1 MAGKPPGA
9 KDLVK
14 ACLTVD
20 PTKRATA
27 QTVLAHPWING
38 NAPDI
43 AIDIGNL
50 RKFQAARKLKAVRM
64 RLRLRLRLQPAKVP
78 GRSQAQGGAHEIEIE
93 SESEIEIEI
102 ASPPQAQG
110 GAHPRPRP
118 APGPAS
124 KCSPRRA
131 SLFPT
136 GGGEDHGDEVGGHRQ
151 PREGSARGGAG
162 QVMAPRR
169 ALACRVALAAEQ
181 AK

>member
-38 NAPDI
+38 NAPDV

-50 RKFQAARKLKAVRM
+50 RKFQAARKLKAVRFAPTPGP
-64 RLRLRLRLQPAKVP
+64 PAP
-78 GRSQAQGGAHEIEIE
+78 HASAHHGAPP
-93 SESEIEIEI
+93 SS
-102 ASPPQAQG
+102 PQAAAKIMAMRSAG
-110 GAHPRPRP
+110 IANL
-118 APGPAS
+118 A
-124 KCSPRRA
+124 RA
-131 SLFPT
+131 
-136 GGGEDHGDEVGGHRQ
+136 
-151 PREGSARGGAG
+151 
-162 QVMAPRR
+162 
-169 ALACRVALAAEQ
+169 ALAAEQ

>member
-64 RLRLRLRLQPAKVP
+64 RLRMSPRVRLRLRLHHLRKLKAVRIRAHARPPA
-78 GRSQAQGGAHEIEIE
+78 
-93 SESEIEIEI
+93 
-102 ASPPQAQG
+102 PQASAHH
-110 GAHPRPRP
+110 GAPP
-118 APGPAS
+118 S
-124 KCSPRRA
+124 SPQAAAKIMAMRSAGIANLARA
-131 SLFPT
+131 
-136 GGGEDHGDEVGGHRQ
+136 
-151 PREGSARGGAG
+151 
-162 QVMAPRR
+162 
-169 ALACRVALAAEQ
+169 ALAAEQ

>member
-1 MAGKPPGA
+1 VAGKPPGA

-38 NAPDI
+38 NAPDV

-50 RKFQAARKLKAVRM
+50 RKFQAARKLKAVRFAPTPGP
-64 RLRLRLRLQPAKVP
+64 PAP
-78 GRSQAQGGAHEIEIE
+78 HASAHH
-93 SESEIEIEI
+93 
-102 ASPPQAQG
+102 
-110 GAHPRPRP
+110 GAHPGQPRP
-118 APGPAS
+118 CPPAC
-124 KCSPRRA
+124 KCSPLRA
-131 SLFPT
+131 SLIPT

-162 QVMAPRR
+162 QVRAPW
-169 ALACRVALAAEQ
+169 
-181 AK
+181 